1 MIRCIAVLFG
11 IDSFV
16 NELHVVEDRTSVVVV
31 EASTFDVPASLPHF
45 WQTYFLQSLQKVGVA
60 PNTAPNFSPHR
71 AQEQTQREPLEHRLP
86 QFFRSSDR
94 LEVIMRT
101 LRFMSS
107 NLSTSLPMRFCS
119 DKSNAS
125 AL

>member
-45 WQTYFLQSLQKVGVA
+45 
-60 PNTAPNFSPHR
+60 
-71 AQEQTQREPLEHRLP
+71 
-86 QFFRSSDR
+86 
-94 LEVIMRT
+94 
-101 LRFMSS
+101 
-107 NLSTSLPMRFCS
+107 
-119 DKSNAS
+119 
-125 AL
+125 